1 MKAKF
6 VIILV
11 LFSCLPELI
20 YSQTGQYY
28 LNVFK
33 DNLSWNWLG
42 QIHWETSSQAG
53 SRFYFDNQ
61 FTSNLFLETVRN
73 NKWRDENNLL
83 TFLSY
88 NISSKFRTT
97 SHIKSTIFSDDN
109 TSLKFSKHIF
119 FQEVDFKPKKKF
131 SISPSLGWA
140 SEDIFNFRDQ
150 GLYSQIKLDVRSY
163 DLGGYSTSTK
173 GFTSLF
179 FYPDRKNQEHRYFL
193 AFRKQFSEQA
203 SDSFQVGYELVEN
216 SYPLPPG
223 ADQQTKELEDVGINS
238 RYLYNDLSYRIS
250 NKSVFQIETKL
261 QDRDITQSNF
271 SLHNHRQELN
281 LANRVGIRYNGRKLL
296 SAFAFTTSQI
306 TTLASRRPIG
316 SDEARTDIDGL
327 QAAFNLLL
335 NWKMNPSNETR
346 FSFSYT
352 KYEYSSPDTT
362 QTIDED
368 NIRFIVDALYRH
380 RFSEYF
386 SFYLNAY
393 VYLYHQIYIHPARSA
408 NNNWNRIYQL
418 SPSFVYRLGETLENK
433 YQIRI
438 LANYTVFDFEEILPE
453 VRSYLL
459 RTLVFTDTFKVRL
472 SRGMKLQ
479 LIYQMEREDNGTFFK
494 DVFAQQISRELLSH
508 LIDIGL
514 KYYRFAGFELA
525 AALNWYFRKEWAY
538 SPEKK
543 LIRDYHAFGP
553 RLTILYQLGSK
564 LHLFGT
570 FFPRTY
576 NDLNIRRQYF
586 SLGRIYLRYLF

>member
-1 MKAKF
+1 MVGIRAKL
-6 VIILV
+6 IITLIF
-11 LFSCLPELI
+11 LSLLPELI
-20 YSQTGQYY
+20 YSQNGQYY

-42 QIHWETSSQAG
+42 QLSWESSSQG
-53 SRFYFDNQ
+53 RSQFYFDNQ
-61 FTSNLFLETVRN
+61 FSSNLFLETVRN
-73 NKWRDENNLL
+73 NKWRDENNLR
-83 TFLSY
+83 TYWSY
-88 NISSKFRTT
+88 SFNSRFKTT
-97 SHIKSTIFSDDN
+97 SQIKSQIFSDDN
-109 TSLKFSKHIF
+109 TTLKFSKHIF
-119 FQEVDFKPKKKF
+119 FQEIDFKPQKKI

-140 SEDIFNFRDQ
+140 SEDIFNYRDQ
-150 GLYSQIKLDVRSY
+150 GLYSQVKLDVRNY
-163 DLGGYSTSTK
+163 DLGGYSTSTS

-179 FYPDRKNQEHRYFL
+179 FYPDRRNQEHRYFL

-223 ADQQTKELEDVGINS
+223 ADQQVKELEDVGINS

-250 NKSVFQIETKL
+250 SRSTFQIETKL

-281 LANRVGIRYNGRKLL
+281 LANRVGIRYRGRKLL

-316 SDEARTDIDGL
+316 SDESRTDIDGL
-327 QAAFNLLL
+327 QSAFNLLL
-335 NWKMNPSNETR
+335 NWKINPSNETR

-368 NIRFIVDALYRH
+368 DIRFIADALYQH

-393 VYLYHQIYIHPARSA
+393 IYLYHQIYIHPSRSA
-408 NNNWNRIYQL
+408 NNNWNRIYQF
-418 SPSFVYRLGETLENK
+418 SPSFVYKLGESLENK

-438 LANYTVFDFEEILPE
+438 LANYTVFDFEDILPE
-453 VRSYLL
+453 VRSYIL

-472 SRGMKLQ
+472 SRGMKLRLVYQ
-479 LIYQMEREDNGTFFK
+479 LEKEDNGTFFK
-494 DVFAQQISRELLSH
+494 DVFAQQISRELVSH
-508 LIDIGL
+508 LIDVGFI
-514 KYYRFAGFELA
+514 YFRISGFELTP
-525 AALNWYFRKEWAY
+525 ALNWYFRKEWSY
-538 SPEKK
+538 SAENQK
-543 LIRDYHAFGP
+543 
-553 RLTILYQLGSK
+553 ILV
-564 LHLFGT
+564 
-570 FFPRTY
+570 Y
-576 NDLNIRRQYF
+576 NFQPLQETQY
-586 SLGRIYLRYLF
+586 SR